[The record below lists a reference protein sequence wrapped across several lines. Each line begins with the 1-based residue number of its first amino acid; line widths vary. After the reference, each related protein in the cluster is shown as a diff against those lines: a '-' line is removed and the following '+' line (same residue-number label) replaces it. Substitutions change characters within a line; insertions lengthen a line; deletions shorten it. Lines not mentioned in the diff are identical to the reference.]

1 MTADCSQSAMTKS
14 QNKHNRIHGTAG
26 PLHEALPQ
34 LIEDGEISESQDIKI
49 RGKRLVEEF
58 GW

>member
-26 PLHEALPQ
+26 PLQGDLPL
-34 LIEDGEISESQDIKI
+34 LIENG
-49 RGKRLVEEF
+49 
-58 GW
+58 

>member
-26 PLHEALPQ
+26 PLQGELPQ
-34 LIEDGEISESQDIKI
+34 LIEDGEISESQDVKI
-49 RGKRLVEEF
+49 RGKRLVE
-58 GW
+58 